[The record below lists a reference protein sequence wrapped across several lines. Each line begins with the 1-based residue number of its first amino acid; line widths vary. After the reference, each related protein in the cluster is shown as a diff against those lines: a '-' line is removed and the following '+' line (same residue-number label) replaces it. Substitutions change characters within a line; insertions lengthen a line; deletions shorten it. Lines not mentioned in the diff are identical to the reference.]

1 MVLLNPKEWMP
12 MKTDVHEFAAVAP
25 PSHAEDTLAPI
36 WTKVRACMQCGTC
49 TGSCVN
55 AHAMDLTPR
64 ELWRMV
70 QLGLKEEIFSSKSF
84 WLCSS
89 CYYCTLR
96 CPRGLPLTETMGA
109 LKRLAVSE
117 GVLKEKKS
125 PRFYRS
131 FTETIRRYGR
141 VREME
146 MMARYFLALKSPIT
160 PLSFTPLGIRLMA
173 KGKVAPQMP
182 SFSGPGKL
190 EALYRKVQEV
200 EARS

>member
-1 MVLLNPKEWMP
+1 
-12 MKTDVHEFAAVAP
+12 
-25 PSHAEDTLAPI
+25 
-36 WTKVRACMQCGTC
+36 
-49 TGSCVN
+49 
-55 AHAMDLTPR
+55 MDLSPR

-70 QLGLKEEIFSSKSF
+70 QLGLKDEIFASKTF

-96 CPRGLPLTETMGA
+96 CPRGLPLTETMSA
-109 LKRLAVSE
+109 LKRIAVDE
-117 GVLKEKKS
+117 GILKEKRS

-131 FTETIRRYGR
+131 FMDTVRRYGR

-146 MMARYFLALKSPIT
+146 MMARYFLALRSPIT
-160 PLSFTPLGIRLMA
+160 PLAFTPLGIRLMA

-182 SFSGPGKL
+182 RFSGPGKL
-190 EALYRKVQEV
+190 DALYRKVEEV

>member
-1 MVLLNPKEWMP
+1 MRAEKN
-12 MKTDVHEFAAVAP
+12 DFSAVAP
-25 PSHAEDTLAPI
+25 PSHAEDTLSSVWNKI
-36 WTKVRACMQCGTC
+36 RACMQCGTC

-70 QLGLKEEIFSSKSF
+70 QLGLKDEIFASKTF

-109 LKRLAVSE
+109 LKRLATAE
-117 GVLKEKKS
+117 GVLREKRS

-131 FTETIRRYGR
+131 FMDTVRRYGR

-146 MMARYFLALKSPIT
+146 MMARYFLALKNPVT
-160 PLSFTPLGIRLMA
+160 PLAFTPLGVKLMA

-190 EALYRKVQEV
+190 DALYRKVKEV